1 MNEPKEEPG
10 AFHDPDRIEG
20 YHAHVYYDPGTKP
33 AAQRLREAIGARFK
47 VRLGSWHDNPVG
59 PHPAAMY
66 QVLFAV
72 EELPRLLPFLMLN
85 REGLSVLVHPVTG
98 TITSTMPISRSG
110 WASPCP
116 CCWRRCG
123 RIWQPAPYLV
133 SPPLDGG
140 GSGWG

>member
-1 MNEPKEEPG
+1 MILSEAKETILNEPNKEPG

-20 YHAHVYYDPGTKP
+20 YHAHVYYDPETKP

-98 TITSTMPISRSG
+98 DDYIDH
-110 WASPCP
+110 ADF
-116 CCWRRCG
+116 
-123 RIWQPAPYLV
+123 
-133 SPPLDGG
+133 PLWLGKPLPLLLETLR
-140 GSGWG
+140 